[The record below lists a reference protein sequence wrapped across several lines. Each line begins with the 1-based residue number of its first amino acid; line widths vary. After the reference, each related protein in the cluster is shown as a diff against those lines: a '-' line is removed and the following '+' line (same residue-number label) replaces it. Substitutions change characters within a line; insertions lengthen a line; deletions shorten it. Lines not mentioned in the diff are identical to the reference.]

1 MVGADSSGDFWSG
14 LVDWAGP
21 IVDRS
26 PLVRIAHILAPV
38 LAAAAFGVAGI
49 VSGGV
54 AWAWTIGAVI
64 LLLAIAAGDVI
75 GDRYRAGLREEDNN
89 AAAAQL
95 VALRD
100 ALRPIAEAIA
110 DIHTLAPRLRQE
122 RANGIAQRSADALA
136 LIMRTVPGFR
146 SVVYRQSPDE
156 NVLSVLARAGRSE
169 REPHEFRR
177 GDPRGDAAFSTVEQ
191 REPCFVRDVNDHEE
205 VGELDGAY
213 SGTRVGY
220 STFISAPIADG
231 QKTYGMVTVDAPN
244 VGDLLRSDQHLVM
257 LVADLLAIAF
267 AISS

>member
-1 MVGADSSGDFWSG
+1 MVDAGGENFWAG

-26 PLVRIAHILAPV
+26 PPVRLAHIVGPV
-38 LAAAAFGVAGI
+38 VAAGAFGIAGI
-49 VSGGV
+49 VEGTA
-54 AWAWTIGAVI
+54 AWLWTLGAVFV
-64 LLLAIAAGDVI
+64 LLAIAAADVI
-75 GDRYRAGLREEDNN
+75 GDRYRATLREEDNN

-110 DIHTLAPRLRQE
+110 DLHTLAPRLRRE
-122 RANGIAQRSADALA
+122 RANSIAQRSADALA

-146 SVVYRQSPDE
+146 SVIYEQSPDGVE
-156 NVLSVLARAGRSE
+156 LSVLARAGRSE
-169 REPHEFRR
+169 REPRGFRR
-177 GDPRGDAAFSTVEQ
+177 GDDRGNAAFATIEQ
-191 REPCFVRDVNDHEE
+191 REPCFVRDVNDD
-205 VGELDGAY
+205 VDIAALDGAY

-244 VGDLLRSDQHLVM
+244 AGDLLRSDQHLVM
-257 LVADLLAIAF
+257 LVADLLAITF